1 MRLVTEILKSSLLAA
16 TLLGLAGPTIDASN
30 RSTQADTRANSAS
43 CGHAC
48 PNNAPGADL
57 GWG

>member
-1 MRLVTEILKSSLLAA
+1 MKLVTGILKSSLLAA

-30 RSTQADTRANSAS
+30 RWTQADTRAKPAS